1 MILKS
6 FIVEKNINS
15 LDLYTSV
22 LIYGV
27 NAGIKDDLKLKIKSL
42 NKDAE
47 IINLFEDF
55 ILKNKSVLY
64 ENILNRSLFSKKKII
79 FIYNATDKLLDEI
92 EQHLENKN
100 VKIFIFSDNLDKKSK
115 LRSTFEKSKI
125 LATFACYEDTEKT
138 LVNYINN
145 ELKNYKGLTGDICN
159 LIISNCNMNRKDIQ
173 NELEKVKTLFQN
185 KQINKNKLL
194 ELLNQKSN
202 INFEE
207 IRDKALVGEKEKV
220 NKLLSQVD
228 LLNEESFYYLNSIS
242 SRIQKLIDIK
252 NTVGSKN
259 IEVEID
265 NLRQPIF
272 WKDKPIYI
280 KQLKKWSL
288 NKLTRIYSKINAA
301 ETLMKKNS
309 YINNS
314 VIIKNLLTDISSE
327 NITSF

>member
-1 MILKS
+1 VILKS

-27 NAGIKDDLKLKIKSL
+27 NTGIKEDLKLRIKSL

-64 ENILNRSLFSKKKII
+64 ENILNQSLFSKKKII

-115 LRSTFEKSKI
+115 LRSTFEKSQI

-159 LIISNCNMNRKDIQ
+159 LIISNCNMNRRDIQ
-173 NELEKVKTLFQN
+173 NELEKVKTLFQD

-228 LLNEESFYYLNSIS
+228 FLNEESFYYLNSIS

-252 NTVGSKN
+252 NILGSKN
-259 IEVEID
+259 IEIEID

-327 NITSF
+327 NVTSF

>member
-27 NAGIKDDLKLKIKSL
+27 NTGIKEDLKLRIKSL

-64 ENILNRSLFSKKKII
+64 ENILNQSLFSKKKII

-115 LRSTFEKSKI
+115 LRSTFEKSQI

-159 LIISNCNMNRKDIQ
+159 LIISNCNMNRRDIQ
-173 NELEKVKTLFQN
+173 NELEKVKTLFQD

-228 LLNEESFYYLNSIS
+228 FLNEESFYYLNSIS

-252 NTVGSKN
+252 NILGSKN
-259 IEVEID
+259 IEIEID

-327 NITSF
+327 NVTSF

>member
-1 MILKS
+1 
-6 FIVEKNINS
+6 
-15 LDLYTSV
+15 
-22 LIYGV
+22 
-27 NAGIKDDLKLKIKSL
+27 
-42 NKDAE
+42 
-47 IINLFEDF
+47 
-55 ILKNKSVLY
+55 
-64 ENILNRSLFSKKKII
+64 
-79 FIYNATDKLLDEI
+79 
-92 EQHLENKN
+92 
-100 VKIFIFSDNLDKKSK
+100 
-115 LRSTFEKSKI
+115 
-125 LATFACYEDTEKT
+125 
-138 LVNYINN
+138 
-145 ELKNYKGLTGDICN
+145 
-159 LIISNCNMNRKDIQ
+159 MNRKDIQ
-173 NELEKVKTLFQN
+173 NELEKVKTLFRN

>member
-27 NAGIKDDLKLKIKSL
+27 NTGIKEDLKLRIKSL

-64 ENILNRSLFSKKKII
+64 ENILNQSLFSKKKII

-100 VKIFIFSDNLDKKSK
+100 VKIFIFSDNLDKKSI
-115 LRSTFEKSKI
+115 LRSTFEKSQI

-145 ELKNYKGLTGDICN
+145 ELKNYRGLTGDICN
-159 LIISNCNMNRKDIQ
+159 LIISNCNMNRRDIQ
-173 NELEKVKTLFQN
+173 NELEKVKTLFQD

-228 LLNEESFYYLNSIS
+228 FLNEESFYYLNSIS

-252 NTVGSKN
+252 NILGSKN
-259 IEVEID
+259 IEIEID